1 MSKLGDQLKVIHH
14 GLDKA
19 RLPHAFGGAITLAYC
34 ADEPRGTRDIDV
46 NVFVPP
52 ERSDDVL
59 AALPPEVHRDTN
71 DVARLERDG
80 QVRVFWDG
88 TPVDLFLDVHDF
100 HREVAGGIRRVPFE
114 GEVIPVLGCLALVV
128 FKALFN
134 RTKDWADI
142 EAIVAA
148 GSVDETEVRV
158 ALERLVGPD
167 DDSARR
173 LTAIF
178 RGDVRS

>member
-1 MSKLGDQLKVIHH
+1 MSKLGDQLKVVDR

-52 ERSDDVL
+52 ERSAAVL
-59 AALPPEVHRDTN
+59 AALPPEVRHGAD
-71 DVARLERDG
+71 DLARLERDG
-80 QVRVFWDG
+80 QVRVWWDD
-88 TPVDLFLDVHDF
+88 TPVDVFLDVHDF

-114 GEVIPVLGCLALVV
+114 GDEIPVLGCLALVV

-142 EAIVAA
+142 EAIAAA
-148 GSVDETEVRV
+148 GAVDETEVRV

-167 DDSARR
+167 DDAARR
-173 LTAIF
+173 VAAIF
-178 RGDVRS
+178 HDARS